1 MMTDVKAEIEKL
13 HDWTLEDEKIK
24 RTFKFDR
31 YLDAISFVEKVGIYA
46 ESVQHHPKIVINHTA
61 VTVSWTTFSRKQ
73 LTEKDIQGGKACENI
88 YRLYENEMK

>member
-1 MMTDVKAEIEKL
+1 MTDVKAEIEKL

-61 VTVSWTTFSRKQ
+61 VTVSWTTFPENSLLKK
-73 LTEKDIQGGKACENI
+73 TSKAVKRVRTSTGC
-88 YRLYENEMK
+88 MKMR